1 MRENLT
7 ELNLIQLRD
16 ALQQAALPAEGQI
29 AKLKG
34 CDVPFEVA
42 DDAGHWIQW
51 ALQWPE
57 AKLTDEQR
65 SSLAELDE
73 LIDRMSGEHNAH
85 VWTDEALRSR
95 PEWNEVRRMAC
106 KALELFGWPL
116 R

>member
-1 MRENLT
+1 MSENLT
-7 ELNLIQLRD
+7 ELNLIQLRE

-51 ALQWPE
+51 VLQWPE

-73 LIDRMSGEHNAH
+73 LTDRMSGEHNAH
-85 VWTDEALRSR
+85 LWTDEALRSR